1 MGLVGSS
8 YFYGY
13 ALGKFLNGFLAD
25 YANVKRFFTFGL
37 ITSGAINISMGL
49 NQSLI
54 LWVIFWFLNGWVQGI
69 GAPSCAIALTNWF
82 SPKERGWYYGIWS
95 TAHSIGEGLTF
106 IGTAA
111 LVDYF
116 SWHAGF
122 LGPGISLVLVTIV
135 GYRFLQDKPETLG
148 LPNIAD
154 WKKEKGVKKFSKNF
168 TDVLKNQ
175 LKIIKYPSIWILG
188 LASATMYVT
197 RYAINSWGILYL
209 QEARGYSLIEAGSL
223 VGLNTFTGII
233 GCVAYGYI
241 SDKYFKARRP
251 PVTLMFGIA
260 EIGSLFLIFFAPES
274 TFVLTVA
281 FIIYGFSLSGL
292 LAVLGG
298 LFAIDIAP
306 KNITGSAM
314 GFIGLFSYIG
324 AGIQERVSSVLIQT
338 SQVDI
343 NSETIYNFDDAILFW
358 ISASII
364 SFFLALSLWNHKI
377 KD

>member
-1 MGLVGSS
+1 
-8 YFYGY
+8 
-13 ALGKFLNGFLAD
+13 
-25 YANVKRFFTFGL
+25 
-37 ITSGAINISMGL
+37 MGL

>member
-1 MGLVGSS
+1 
-8 YFYGY
+8 
-13 ALGKFLNGFLAD
+13 
-25 YANVKRFFTFGL
+25 
-37 ITSGAINISMGL
+37 
-49 NQSLI
+49 
-54 LWVIFWFLNGWVQGI
+54 
-69 GAPSCAIALTNWF
+69 
-82 SPKERGWYYGIWS
+82 
-95 TAHSIGEGLTF
+95 
-106 IGTAA
+106 
-111 LVDYF
+111 
-116 SWHAGF
+116 
-122 LGPGISLVLVTIV
+122 
-135 GYRFLQDKPETLG
+135 
-148 LPNIAD
+148 
-154 WKKEKGVKKFSKNF
+154 
-168 TDVLKNQ
+168 
-175 LKIIKYPSIWILG
+175 
-188 LASATMYVT
+188 
-197 RYAINSWGILYL
+197 
-209 QEARGYSLIEAGSL
+209 
-223 VGLNTFTGII
+223 
-233 GCVAYGYI
+233 
-241 SDKYFKARRP
+241 
-251 PVTLMFGIA
+251 MFGIA